1 METRL
6 HPLLRTGPAHEARN
20 PLGKKDSAGVY
31 PAEPVVALAV
41 EPSGLVTLQPSAC
54 CGIIQNNWDAVSR
67 PSPLMQ

>member
-41 EPSGLVTLQPSAC
+41 EPSGLVTLQSKLA
-54 CGIIQNNWDAVSR
+54 Q
-67 PSPLMQ
+67 

>member
-41 EPSGLVTLQPSAC
+41 EPSGLVISL
-54 CGIIQNNWDAVSR
+54 R
-67 PSPLMQ
+67 PSGCICNQVHAYS